1 MKCTKNFLLGVAAF
15 VYCVCVR
22 RRKPVAAPHL
32 PIGGENEDEWE
43 EIAFERV
50 ESVSTEA
57 SGTIRVKPWLNTW
70 DTRRDI

>member
-1 MKCTKNFLLGVAAF
+1 MVAF
-15 VYCVCVR
+15 VACVCR
-22 RRKPVAAPHL
+22 RGRKPVAAPHL

-57 SGTIRVKPWLNTW
+57 TDTIRVKPWLNTW